1 MQPVTNRWRS
11 PFLTVRRA
19 ILAVLYDGVLAEP
32 SAFVDLPMSVEA
44 MSVEQEAQVVE
55 QIREGRE
62 KIHAELSKVIVGQQD
77 VIEQLLICLFAGGHC
92 LITGAPGFGQDF
104 AGAQRLPD
112 LPPAS
117 SSGFSSRP
125 T

>member
-1 MQPVTNRWRS
+1 
-11 PFLTVRRA
+11 
-19 ILAVLYDGVLAEP
+19 
-32 SAFVDLPMSVEA
+32 MSVEA

-55 QIREGRE
+55 QIREGRD

-92 LITGAPGFGQDF
+92 LITGCAGFGQDS
-104 AGAQRLPD
+104 ARAH
-112 LPPAS
+112 AS
-117 SSGFSSRP
+117 LRSSTCSFSGFSSPP

>member
-1 MQPVTNRWRS
+1 
-11 PFLTVRRA
+11 
-19 ILAVLYDGVLAEP
+19 
-32 SAFVDLPMSVEA
+32 MSVEA

-92 LITGAPGFGQDF
+92 LITGAARIGQDVAGSQRF
-104 AGAQRLPD
+104 ANLSSAVPADSVHARPDAGGHHRHGDSGTDPGRAPRRCNSSKARSLP
-112 LPPAS
+112 
-117 SSGFSSRP
+117 

>member
-1 MQPVTNRWRS
+1 
-11 PFLTVRRA
+11 
-19 ILAVLYDGVLAEP
+19 
-32 SAFVDLPMSVEA
+32 MSVEA

-92 LITGAPGFGQDF
+92 LITGAPGLAKTLLVRSVSQDLSPAVPADPVHARLD
-104 AGAQRLPD
+104 AGGHHRHRDSGTDRTTA
-112 LPPAS
+112 AANCS
-117 SSGFSSRP
+117 SSKARSSP